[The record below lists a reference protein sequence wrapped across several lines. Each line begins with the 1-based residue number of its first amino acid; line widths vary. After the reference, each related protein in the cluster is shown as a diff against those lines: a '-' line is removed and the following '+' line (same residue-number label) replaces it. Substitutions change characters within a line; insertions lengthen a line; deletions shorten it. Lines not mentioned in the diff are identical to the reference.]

1 MVSEQT
7 RGELP
12 IATPAASPA
21 TRRLLAVCCLLL
33 WGFAV
38 LLLAATLVGERLRQ
52 PLDRIPAATYAA
64 QQGIALSPD
73 PATLPGTRI
82 GAGGGAAA
90 TTAARRSVTPPVS
103 ATPEPGATAGGDQ
116 SRVAEV
122 RVAYLHAWEVW
133 AEACLTLDP
142 APLEGVFA
150 QPELDRARSYVR
162 QLRASGR
169 ALRLDA
175 AHRVT
180 VLELDGDTALVLD
193 ELTDRS
199 VYVDPTTRLPLPP
212 GAQPTPAGTER
223 LQCRLQRTETGWR
236 VVDITWGR

>member
-1 MVSEQT
+1 MVSEKT

-12 IATPAASPA
+12 IVTPAAPPA

-38 LLLAATLVGERLRQ
+38 LLIAATLVGERLRQ
-52 PLDRIPAATYAA
+52 PLDRIPLATYAA
-64 QQGIALSPD
+64 QQGIGLP
-73 PATLPGTRI
+73 PAPTALPGTRI
-82 GAGGGAAA
+82 GAGGGAAVA
-90 TTAARRSVTPPVS
+90 TTARRSVTPPVS
-103 ATPEPGATAGGDQ
+103 ATPELGALVGGDQ
-116 SRVAEV
+116 ARVAEV
-122 RVAYLHAWEVW
+122 REAYLHAWEVW

-169 ALRLDA
+169 ALRLEA

-199 VYVDPTTRLPLPP
+199 LYLDPATRLPLPP
-212 GAQPTPAGTER
+212 GVQPTSTGTER
-223 LQCRLQRTETGWR
+223 LQSSLQRTETGWK
-236 VVDITWGR
+236 VVDITWYR